1 MNRAVEID
9 DLLGLVAQVSLDR
22 PVVGHEARLA
32 QEPSGEAPLTS
43 GRRRWNTGTA
53 MDIATHTRWVVLV
66 EGPSDEAALEALAR
80 RFGRDLASRRR
91 RGRLDRRC
99 SRRGQVHARPPDDVR
114 AAGLCDIGEVGP
126 FGRALERAGVG
137 PAGTR
142 DELEALGFYV
152 CDPDLEGEL
161 IRALGATGVEEV
173 LGRSGKLSSFRTFQK
188 QPQWRGRPVEAQL
201 RRFFGSSAGKTRH
214 APLMVEALDLDR
226 VPQPLA
232 SLLAR
237 VGEGGL
243 GGG

>member
-1 MNRAVEID
+1 
-9 DLLGLVAQVSLDR
+9 
-22 PVVGHEARLA
+22 
-32 QEPSGEAPLTS
+32 
-43 GRRRWNTGTA
+43 
-53 MDIATHTRWVVLV
+53 MDTTTHTRWVVLV
-66 EGPSDEAALEALAR
+66 EGPSDQAALESLAR
-80 RFGRDLASRRR
+80 RFARDLDREGVEVVSIGGAHGV
-91 RGRLDRRC
+91 GRFVSGL
-99 SRRGQVHARPPDDVR
+99 ADDVR

-126 FGRALERAGVG
+126 FARALERAGVG

-142 DELEALGFYV
+142 ADLEALGFYV

-161 IRALGATGVEEV
+161 IRALGAAGVEEV

-188 QPQWRGRPVEAQL
+188 QPQWRGRPVDAQL

-232 SLLAR
+232 SLLAH

-243 GGG
+243 GRRA